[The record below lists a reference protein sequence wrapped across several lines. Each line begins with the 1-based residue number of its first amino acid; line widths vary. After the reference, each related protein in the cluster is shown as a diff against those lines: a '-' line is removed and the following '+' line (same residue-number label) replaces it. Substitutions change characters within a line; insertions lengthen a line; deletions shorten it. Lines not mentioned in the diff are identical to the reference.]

1 MSIKQDVKK
10 AAKAADWN
18 PMKTLHG
25 WGVRSSHAYALG
37 LIALGLSV
45 VTSVFMSSD
54 SRRAR
59 IGAVLAPTLLT
70 IGLRLKNEE

>member
-1 MSIKQDVKK
+1 MSVKRDIKK

-18 PMKTLHG
+18 PMQTLQG

-45 VTSVFMSSD
+45 ITSLFMSSD

-59 IGAVLAPTLLT
+59 IGAVMAPTLFA
-70 IGLRLKNEE
+70 IGLGLKHEE